1 MTEPLSTPPELS
13 PEPSR
18 GPWLGLGIG
27 ALLVA
32 GIIIFL
38 VYSSRSS
45 EDRYERRAVVM
56 QAAPADAYAAKLPLS
71 DIKMF
76 EAENFVGGKSIYV
89 EGKITNA
96 GDQTVTGATIEGT
109 FLNAMNQI
117 VQRENHNL
125 MIIRTREPADDIVAL
140 SAAPLKPG
148 ETKEFRMTFEH
159 ISADWNGQY
168 PKVEVKLVTTK

>member
-1 MTEPLSTPPELS
+1 MSEPLATPPQT
-13 PEPSR
+13 EPSR

-32 GIIIFL
+32 GIIVFL
-38 VYSSRSS
+38 IYNSRSS
-45 EDRYERRAVVM
+45 ETRYERRAEVM
-56 QAAPADAYAAKLPLS
+56 QATPADAYAANLS
-71 DIKMF
+71 LTDIKML

-89 EGKITNA
+89 EGRITNH
-96 GDQTVTGATIEGT
+96 GDKTVVGATIEGT
-109 FLNAMNQI
+109 FKNSLDQV

-148 ETKEFRMTFEH
+148 ESREFRMTFER

-168 PKVEVKLVTTK
+168 PAVAVKLVTTR

>member
-1 MTEPLSTPPELS
+1 MSEPLSPLPQH
-13 PEPSR
+13 EPSR

-27 ALLVA
+27 AVLVA
-32 GIIIFL
+32 GIIVFL

-45 EDRYERRAVVM
+45 ETRYERRAEVM
-56 QAAPADAYAAKLPLS
+56 QSAPADAYAAKLLLS
-71 DIKMF
+71 DIKML

-89 EGKITNA
+89 EGKITNS
-96 GDQTVTGATIEGT
+96 GDQTVIGATVEGT
-109 FLNAMNQI
+109 FRNTLDQI

-125 MIIRTREPADDIVAL
+125 MIIQTREPAVDVVAL

-168 PKVEVKLVTTK
+168 PQVAVKLVTTK

>member
-1 MTEPLSTPPELS
+1 MSEPLSPPS
-13 PEPSR
+13 QHEPSR

-27 ALLVA
+27 AVLIA
-32 GIIIFL
+32 GIIVFL

-45 EDRYERRAVVM
+45 ETRYERRAAVM
-56 QAAPADAYAAKLPLS
+56 QATPADAYAAKLHLAE
-71 DIKMF
+71 IKMF

-89 EGKITNA
+89 EGKITNT

-109 FLNAMNQI
+109 FRNTLDQV

-125 MIIRTREPADDIVAL
+125 MIIQTREPAVDVVAL
-140 SAAPLKPG
+140 TASPLKPG
-148 ETKEFRMTFEH
+148 EAKEFRMTFEH

-168 PKVEVKLVTTK
+168 PQVAVKLVTTK

>member
-1 MTEPLSTPPELS
+1 MTEPLSPVPQN
-13 PEPSR
+13 EPSR

-27 ALLVA
+27 AVLVA
-32 GIIIFL
+32 GVIIFL

-45 EDRYERRAVVM
+45 DTRYERRAEVM
-56 QAAPADAYAAKLPLS
+56 QSTPADPYAAQLVLA
-71 DIKMF
+71 DIKML

-89 EGKITNA
+89 EGTITNS
-96 GDQTVTGATIEGT
+96 GSQTVSGATVEGT
-109 FLNAMNQI
+109 FRNSLDQI

-125 MIIRTREPADDIVAL
+125 MIIQTREPAVDVVAL

-148 ETKEFRMTFEH
+148 ETREFRMTFEH

-168 PKVEVKLVTTK
+168 PQVAVKLVTTK

>member
-1 MTEPLSTPPELS
+1 MDEPLSPLPQT
-13 PEPSR
+13 EPSR

-27 ALLVA
+27 ALIVI
-32 GIIIFL
+32 GILSYL
-38 VYSSRSS
+38 VYASRSS
-45 EDRYERRAVVM
+45 QTRYERRAEVM
-56 QAAPADAYAAKLPLS
+56 QSAPADAYAAKLPLA

-76 EAENFVGGKSIYV
+76 EAENFVGGKAIYV
-89 EGKITNA
+89 EGKITNT
-96 GDQTVTGATIEGT
+96 GDKVVTGATIEGT
-109 FLNAMNQI
+109 FCNSLDQV

-125 MIIRTREPADDIVAL
+125 MVILAREPAVDVAAL

-168 PKVEVKLVTTK
+168 PQVAVKLVTTQ